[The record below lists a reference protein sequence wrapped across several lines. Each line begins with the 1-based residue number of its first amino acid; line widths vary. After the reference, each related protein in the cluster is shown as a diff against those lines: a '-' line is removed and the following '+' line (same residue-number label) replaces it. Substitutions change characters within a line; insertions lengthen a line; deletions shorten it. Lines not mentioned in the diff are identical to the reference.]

1 MIIVDTSVWID
12 FFKGKGTLQQKTML
26 QLIEEEEDL
35 ALTEII
41 FTEILQGIKKDKD
54 YMEIKSFLM
63 DFPIYQP
70 KGLETY
76 KNAAQI
82 FRDCRK
88 KGKTVRKT
96 IDCIISAICIEN
108 NQTILHN
115 DKDFDLIEACTSLKC
130 FKP

>member
-12 FFKGKGTLQQKTML
+12 FFRGKNSVQQKTL
-26 QLIEEEEDL
+26 CRLIEEEEEL

-41 FTEILQGIKKDKD
+41 CTEILQGIKQDKD
-54 YMEIKSFLM
+54 YKKVKAFLL

-70 KGLETY
+70 KGTETY
-76 KNAAQI
+76 LNAAQI

-88 KGKTVRKT
+88 KGKTIRKT

-108 NQTILHN
+108 DQAILHN
-115 DKDFDLIEACTSLKC
+115 DSDFDFIETCTALKC
-130 FKP
+130 FKT